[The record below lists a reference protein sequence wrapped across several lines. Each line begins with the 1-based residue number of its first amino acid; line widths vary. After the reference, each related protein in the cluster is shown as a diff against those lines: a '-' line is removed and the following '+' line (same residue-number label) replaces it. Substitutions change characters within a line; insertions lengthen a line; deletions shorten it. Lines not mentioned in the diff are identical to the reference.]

1 MLYTF
6 TPFSVPIFMTDAC
19 WKDRQV
25 IHDIISESE
34 VDNRN
39 FGQRTNLEQDSRFDT
54 LRNLI
59 LSTIPHLVEQMGLE
73 APECKISSMWLNTYK
88 QNQFI
93 HPHWH
98 PNSWLSGVYYPYG
111 CESSPISFESP
122 LPCPTLSP
130 EILNKTQFNQE
141 IAEYRI
147 KTESFL
153 FFPSWLRHYTMPTG
167 PEEKISIAFNI
178 WPQGLLQ
185 SDAISKVVA

>member
-25 IHDIISESE
+25 VHEIISETE
-34 VDNRN
+34 TENKK
-39 FGQRTNLEQDSRFDT
+39 FGQRLNLEQDIRFDS
-54 LRNLI
+54 LKELI
-59 LSTIPHLVEQMGLE
+59 LSIVPSLTERLGLNTPDCE
-73 APECKISSMWLNTYK
+73 ISSMWLNTFK
-88 QNQFI
+88 ENEFI

-98 PNSWLSGVYYPYG
+98 VNSWLSGVYYPYG
-111 CESSPISFESP
+111 CETSPISFESP

-130 EILNKTQFNQE
+130 AIKNKTQFNQE

-153 FFPSWLRHYTMPTG
+153 FFPSWLRHYTVPTG

-178 WPQGLLQ
+178 WPRGLLQ
-185 SDAISKVVA
+185 SDAISKVVV